1 MSTIQTVRG
10 PIEPE
15 KIGFTLVHEHLHL
28 EMWHTSGDGRIGQLD
43 DDEIFAAELSAFKEV
58 GGSCLVDQTPRGG
71 GRQPARLR
79 ALSEAAGVEIVF
91 STGYYTEPYYPPED
105 VLHRRS
111 VDDIAALL
119 LDEIQNG
126 VDGTGIRPGLIGEI
140 GTSQGW
146 VSPLEE
152 RVHRAA
158 ARAQRASGLPL
169 ATHTLY
175 HGAGRHQLDIFEEE
189 GVDPARICIGH
200 CDTSPSLAYCESV
213 ARRGAY
219 VSLDNIG
226 FDLPG
231 HEDAV
236 RRLLLALV
244 ERGYARQVLLS
255 QDMGQMPELGC
266 RGGRGL
272 TYLAKRFL
280 PSLLEAGLDEAT
292 VRLMTVEN
300 PRRWLSIDH
309 LPNSSERPKKTA
321 DIG

>member
-1 MSTIQTVRG
+1 MTYVQTVRG

-15 KIGFTLVHEHLHL
+15 RLGFTLVHEHLHL
-28 EMWHTSGDGRIGQLD
+28 EMWHSSGDGYIGQID
-43 DDEIFAAELSAFKEV
+43 DDEILAAELSAFSDV
-58 GGSCLVDQTPRGG
+58 GGSCLVDQTPRGA

-79 ALSEAAGVEIVF
+79 QLSDATGVEIVC
-91 STGYYTEPYYPPED
+91 STGYYTEPYYPPGD
-105 VLHRRS
+105 ALHRRS
-111 VDDIAALL
+111 VDEITEVL
-119 LDEIQNG
+119 LDEIRNG
-126 VDGTGIRPGLIGEI
+126 IAGTGVRAGLIGEI

-158 ARAQRASGLPL
+158 ARAQRASGLPI

-175 HGAGRHQLDIFEEE
+175 HGAGHHQLEIFAEE
-189 GVDPARICIGH
+189 GVDPARICVGH
-200 CDTSPSLAYCESV
+200 CDTFPSVAYCESI

-226 FDLPG
+226 FDLEG
-231 HEDAV
+231 HEEAV
-236 RRLLLALV
+236 RRLLLDLV
-244 ERGYARQVLLS
+244 ERGYARQLLLS

-272 TYLAKRFL
+272 TYLAKYFL
-280 PSLLEAGLDEAT
+280 PSLLDAGLDEAT

-300 PRRWLSIDH
+300 PLRWLTIDR
-309 LPNSSERPKKTA
+309 LPNH
-321 DIG
+321 

>member
-1 MSTIQTVRG
+1 MTYIQTVRG

-15 KIGFTLVHEHLHL
+15 RLGFTLVHEHLHL
-28 EMWHTSGDGRIGQLD
+28 EMWHSSGDGFIGQID
-43 DDEIFAAELSAFKEV
+43 DDEILAAELSAFSDV
-58 GGSCLVDQTPRGG
+58 GGSCLVDQTPRGA
-71 GRQPARLR
+71 GRQPARLQK
-79 ALSEAAGVEIVF
+79 LSNATGVEIVC
-91 STGYYTEPYYPPED
+91 STGYYTEPYYPPGD
-105 VLHRRS
+105 ALHRRS
-111 VDDIAALL
+111 VDEITELL
-119 LDEIQNG
+119 LEEIRNG
-126 VDGTGIRPGLIGEI
+126 IAGTGVRPGLIGEI

-158 ARAQRASGLPL
+158 ARAQRASGLPI

-175 HGAGRHQLDIFEEE
+175 HGAGHHQLEIFAEE

-200 CDTSPSLAYCESV
+200 CDTFPSVAYCESI

-226 FDLPG
+226 FDLEG

-236 RRLLLALV
+236 RRLLLELV
-244 ERGYARQVLLS
+244 ERGYARQLLLS

-272 TYLAKRFL
+272 TYLATRFL

-300 PRRWLSIDH
+300 PMRWLTVDR
-309 LPNSSERPKKTA
+309 LPNY
-321 DIG
+321 

>member
-1 MSTIQTVRG
+1 MSYIQTVRG
-10 PIEPE
+10 ATVPE

-28 EMWHTSGDGRIGQLD
+28 EMWHASGDGRIGQVD
-43 DDEIFAAELSAFKEV
+43 DDEIFAAELAAFKSV

-71 GRQPARLR
+71 GRQPERLR
-79 ALSEAAGVEIVF
+79 ELSTASGVEIVC

-105 VLHRRS
+105 VLQRRS
-111 VDDIAALL
+111 VSEIAELF

-126 VDGTGIRPGLIGEI
+126 IAGTGIRPGLIGEI

-175 HGAGRHQLDIFEEE
+175 HKAGQHQLDIFAEE

-200 CDTSPSLAYCESV
+200 CDTFPSLAYCESI
-213 ARRGAY
+213 ASRGAY

-226 FDLPG
+226 YDLPG

-255 QDMGQMPELGC
+255 QDMGQLPELGC

-280 PSLLEAGLDEAT
+280 PSLLEAGLDAAT
-292 VRLMTVEN
+292 IRLMTIEN
-300 PRRWLSIDH
+300 PTRWLTIDRA
-309 LPNSSERPKKTA
+309 PNH
-321 DIG
+321 

>member
-1 MSTIQTVRG
+1 MSYIQTVRG

-28 EMWHTSGDGRIGQLD
+28 EMWHTSGDGRIGQVD
-43 DDEIFAAELSAFKEV
+43 DDEIFAGELTAFKGV

-71 GRQPARLR
+71 GRQPERLR
-79 ALSEAAGVEIVF
+79 ELSKASGVEIVC
-91 STGYYTEPYYPPED
+91 STGYYTEPYYPPGD
-105 VLHRRS
+105 VLSRRS
-111 VDDIAALL
+111 VNEITELF

-126 VDGTGIRPGLIGEI
+126 IAGTGIRPGLIGEI

-175 HGAGRHQLDIFEEE
+175 HKAGQHQLDIFAEE

-200 CDTSPSLAYCESV
+200 CDTFPSLAYCESI
-213 ARRGAY
+213 ASRGAY

-226 FDLPG
+226 YDLPG

-244 ERGYARQVLLS
+244 ERGHARQVLLS

-292 VRLMTVEN
+292 LRLMTVEN
-300 PRRWLSIDH
+300 PRRWLAIER
-309 LPNSSERPKKTA
+309 LPNRKTA
-321 DIG
+321 EIG

>member
-1 MSTIQTVRG
+1 MTYVQTVRG

-15 KIGFTLVHEHLHL
+15 RLGFTLVHEHLHL
-28 EMWHTSGDGRIGQLD
+28 EMWHSSGDGYIGQID
-43 DDEIFAAELSAFKEV
+43 DDEILAAELSAFSEV
-58 GGSCLVDQTPRGG
+58 GGSCLVDQTPRGA

-79 ALSEAAGVEIVF
+79 QLSDATGVEIVCA
-91 STGYYTEPYYPPED
+91 TGYYTEPYYPPGD
-105 VLHRRS
+105 ALHRRS
-111 VDDIAALL
+111 VDEISELL
-119 LDEIQNG
+119 LEEIRDG
-126 VDGTGIRPGLIGEI
+126 IAGTGVRPGLIGEI

-152 RVHRAA
+152 RIHRAA
-158 ARAQRASGLPL
+158 ARAQRATGLPI

-175 HGAGRHQLDIFEEE
+175 HGAGHHQLEIFAEE

-200 CDTSPSLAYCESV
+200 CDTFPSVAYCESI

-226 FDLPG
+226 FDLEG

-236 RRLLLALV
+236 RRLLLELV
-244 ERGYARQVLLS
+244 ERGYARQLLLS

-292 VRLMTVEN
+292 VRLITVEN
-300 PRRWLSIDH
+300 PLRWLTVDR
-309 LPNSSERPKKTA
+309 LPNR
-321 DIG
+321 

>member
-1 MSTIQTVRG
+1 MSYIQTVRG
-10 PIEPE
+10 PTAPE

-28 EMWHTSGDGRIGQLD
+28 EMWHSSGDGRIGQVD
-43 DDEIFAAELSAFKEV
+43 DDEIFAAELAAFKSV
-58 GGSCLVDQTPRGG
+58 DGSCLVDQTPRGG
-71 GRQPARLR
+71 GRQPERLR
-79 ALSEAAGVEIVF
+79 ELSQSSGIEIVC

-105 VLHRRS
+105 VLQRRS
-111 VDDIAALL
+111 VTEITELF

-126 VDGTGIRPGLIGEI
+126 IAGTEVRPGLIGEI

-175 HGAGRHQLDIFEEE
+175 HKAGQHQLDIFEEE

-200 CDTSPSLAYCESV
+200 CDTFPSLAYCESI

-226 FDLPG
+226 HDLPG

-236 RRLLLALV
+236 RRLLLALI
-244 ERGYARQVLLS
+244 ERGYARQILLS

-272 TYLAKRFL
+272 AYLAKRFL
-280 PSLLEAGLDEAT
+280 PSLLEAGLDAAT
-292 VRLMTVEN
+292 IRLMTIEN
-300 PRRWLSIDH
+300 PTRWLSIDRA
-309 LPNSSERPKKTA
+309 PNH
-321 DIG
+321 